1 MSKIEN
7 RHEKVMATL
16 YDKLETLEPGTD
28 EYDKVL
34 GEIMKAM
41 DGKTELTRIEDARTD
56 AKKDRVIKVCTFAAG
71 LALTPAIDYFA
82 KKGLAKFIGT
92 VEQMECFT
100 STPGRSI
107 GSWFRWK

>member
-1 MSKIEN
+1 MANIET
-7 RHEKVMATL
+7 RHEMVMTRL
-16 YDKLETLEPGTD
+16 YDKLEGLEPGSE
-28 EYDKVL
+28 EYEKVFTEL
-34 GEIMKAM
+34 MKAM
-41 DGKTELTRIEDARTD
+41 DGKNEFTRIEDARND
-56 AKKDRVIKVCTFAAG
+56 AKKDRVIRIGTFVAG

-92 VEQMECFT
+92 IEQMECFT